1 MTRILAG
8 VVVALLACNGLGA
21 GPLADGLA
29 MQDQAPDLVPRII
42 TFPGVMI
49 ALLTLGFS
57 MLGEGLNEILNPR
70 LTEN

>member
-1 MTRILAG
+1 
-8 VVVALLACNGLGA
+8 
-21 GPLADGLA
+21 
-29 MQDQAPDLVPRII
+29 
-42 TFPGVMI
+42 MI